1 MTEQDVGSPK
11 ESRLGEWYYGTG
23 KKLLGDERVYAE
35 LEKPFIHVHDIAK
48 KAVREYN
55 VGNKTGAEKYLKEIT
70 DESYVVIEKLKELK
84 EILLSEKKQYI
95 H

>member
-23 KKLLGDERVYAE
+23 KKLLGDERAYVE
-35 LEKPFIHVHDIAK
+35 LERPFIHVHDIAK

-55 VGNKTGAEKYLKEIT
+55 LGHKTEAEKYLKEISE
-70 DESYVVIEKLKELK
+70 ESFVVIEKLKVLK
-84 EILLSEKKQYI
+84 NILLDGKKQYI

>member
-1 MTEQDVGSPK
+1 MILQ
-11 ESRLGEWYYGTG
+11 
-23 KKLLGDERVYAE
+23 
-35 LEKPFIHVHDIAK
+35 

-70 DESYVVIEKLKELK
+70 DESYVVIEKLKALK